1 MLVYE
6 VSVWLTCSSYIGV
19 SYSRQKTCWRGGV
32 RGAVCALG
40 VVGLSDGGRAESNEA
55 EWAREPMG
63 GRRGYHQAGDAE
75 AERCDCQPY
84 EPVKHMSDARMQF
97 RWAAKF
103 GGVAISVSYTRRSYG
118 REELAK

>member
-1 MLVYE
+1 MAHMQFVHRGLVLQTEDMLAGR
-6 VSVWLTCSSYIGV
+6 SAKC
-19 SYSRQKTCWRGGV
+19 GV
-32 RGAVCALG
+32 RAAVCALG